1 MLLCGVAVI
10 HTVGPVWK
18 GGNHREAEMLASC
31 YTTALEIAV
40 RFGIATIAFQSISTG
55 IYAYPVEEAAN
66 VAVTAVNTFVKLH
79 PNKLRKVRWVLF
91 DQNTYEVYRKE
102 IERQLV
108 TDVVNSSELDR
119 INRILRNGGV

>member
-1 MLLCGVAVI
+1 M
-10 HTVGPVWK
+10 
-18 GGNHREAEMLASC
+18 
-31 YTTALEIAV
+31 
-40 RFGIATIAFQSISTG
+40 
-55 IYAYPVEEAAN
+55 EEAAN